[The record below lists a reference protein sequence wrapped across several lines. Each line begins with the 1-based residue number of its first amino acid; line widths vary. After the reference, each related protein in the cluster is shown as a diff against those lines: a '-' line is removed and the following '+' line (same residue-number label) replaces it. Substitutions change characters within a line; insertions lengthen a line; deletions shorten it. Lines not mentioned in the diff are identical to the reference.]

1 MMNIQIQIHTDV
13 FRKILTRTYMRIC
26 TQEYF
31 FRILPYHLYL
41 YFLHPLRGHKG
52 KRLAREGIPLEG
64 LQQVQCAVWLLL
76 HKQLGLMDHLSLL
89 PVFPYTCLENE
100 DGQQKEPYLKRSFH
114 LIEKIGFEGE
124 VAESWAE
131 FTSPK

>member
-1 MMNIQIQIHTDV
+1 MPTVVVVGDTEQRIAGDIQAALVLSDGV
-13 FRKILTRTYMRIC
+13 DERIA
-26 TQEYF
+26 
-31 FRILPYHLYL
+31 
-41 YFLHPLRGHKG
+41 G
-52 KRLAREGIPLEG
+52 KCLARKGMPLEG
-64 LQQVQCAVWLLL
+64 LQQMQCAVWLLL

-89 PVFPYTCLENE
+89 PVFPYTCLKNE